1 METKRIIVFLVLVFA
16 ITFGIEFG
24 VIYPLVEQYGYGTNA
39 TVTLAVAGVMFIPAL
54 CVVLTRLIT
63 GEGFRNSWL
72 RPHFKGNIKYY
83 LFAWLAPSVLIT
95 IGAVVYYL
103 CFPEQFDPNSSYIKN
118 TMAQAMPNADPSKMS
133 SVMTLFVSQLALAV
147 LFGPILNFVTCFG
160 EEWGWRGYLLPKMAA
175 KLPRIPM
182 LLITGTIWGLWHAPI
197 IAVGHNYG
205 INCLGG
211 TIVRI
216 LVMCL
221 FCIAL
226 GIIFSYLCIKTQS
239 CIPGVIAHG
248 AVNSYAGISLF
259 FWNGDPKFLPYLIL
273 GPTPSGLIGGIGLII
288 AAIIILVYWDKD
300 EKIFHFIRLKLFQFK
315 LFGNHK
321 TSKQINR

>member
-24 VIYPLVEQYGYGTNA
+24 IIYPLVEQYGYGTNA
-39 TVTLAVAGVMFIPAL
+39 TVTLAVAGVMFIPAI

-63 GEGFRNSWL
+63 GEGFRNSWIH
-72 RPHFKGNIKYY
+72 PHFKGNIKYY
-83 LFAWLAPSVLIT
+83 LFAWLAPSVLST

-103 CFPEQFDPNSSYIKN
+103 CFPEQFDPNSGYIMK
-118 TMAQAMPNADPSKMS
+118 TMSEVGGELPANMPPLK
-133 SVMTLFVSQLALAV
+133 VLIIGQTITAV
-147 LFGPILNFVTCFG
+147 LFGPILNFITCFG

-175 KLPRIPM
+175 KTPRTPM

-197 IAVGHNYG
+197 IAMGHNYG
-205 INCLGG
+205 TDYWGYPVVGIA
-211 TIVRI
+211 
-216 LVMCL
+216 VMCI

-226 GIIFSYLCIKTQS
+226 GTIFSYLCIKTQS

-248 AVNSYAGISLF
+248 AINSFAGAGLF
-259 FWNGDPKFLPYLIL
+259 FAATNDNAIL
-273 GPTPSGLIGGIGLII
+273 GPAPSGLIGGIGLIV

-300 EKIFHFIRLKLFQFK
+300 EKIFHFFRLKLFQLK
-315 LFGNHK
+315 LFGEHE

>member
-1 METKRIIVFLVLVFA
+1 METKRIIIFLVLVFD

-63 GEGFRNSWL
+63 GEGFRNSWIH
-72 RPHFKGNIKYY
+72 PHFKGNIKYY
-83 LFAWLAPSVLIT
+83 LFAWLAPSVLST

-103 CFPEQFDPNSSYIKN
+103 CFPEQFDPNSGYIMK
-118 TMAQAMPNADPSKMS
+118 TMSEVGGELPSNMPPLK
-133 SVMTLFVSQLALAV
+133 VLIIGQTITAV
-147 LFGPILNFVTCFG
+147 LFGPILNFITCFG

-175 KLPRIPM
+175 KIPRIPM

-197 IAVGHNYG
+197 IAMGHNYG
-205 INCLGG
+205 TDYWGYPVVGIA
-211 TIVRI
+211 
-216 LVMCL
+216 VMCI

-226 GIIFSYLCIKTQS
+226 GTIFSYLCIKTQS

-248 AVNSYAGISLF
+248 AINSFAGAGLF
-259 FWNGDPKFLPYLIL
+259 FTATNDNAIL
-273 GPTPSGLIGGIGLII
+273 GPTPAGLIGGIGLIVT
-288 AAIIILVYWDKD
+288 AIIIAIYWDKD

>member
-24 VIYPLVEQYGYGTNA
+24 IIYPLVEQYGYGTNA

-63 GEGFRNSWL
+63 GEGFHNTWL
-72 RPHFKGNIKYY
+72 RPHFKGNVKYY
-83 LFAWLAPSVLIT
+83 LFAWFAPSVLIT

-103 CFPEQFDPNSSYIKN
+103 CFPEQFDPNSGYIVK
-118 TMAQAMPNADPSKMS
+118 TMSEVGGELPANMPPLK
-133 SVMTLFVSQLALAV
+133 VLIIGQTITAV

-160 EEWGWRGYLLPKMAA
+160 EEWGWRGYLLPKIAA
-175 KLPRIPM
+175 KMPRIPM

-197 IAVGHNYG
+197 IAMGHNYG
-205 INCLGG
+205 TDYWGYPVVGIA
-211 TIVRI
+211 
-216 LVMCL
+216 VMCI

-226 GIIFSYLCIKTQS
+226 GTIFSYLCIKTQS

-248 AVNSYAGISLF
+248 AINSFAGAGLF
-259 FWNGDPKFLPYLIL
+259 FAATNDNAIL
-273 GPTPSGLIGGIGLII
+273 GPTPAGLIGGIGLIVT
-288 AAIIILVYWDKD
+288 AIIIAIYWDKD

>member
-1 METKRIIVFLVLVFA
+1 METKRIIIFLVLVFA

-63 GEGFRNSWL
+63 GEGFRNSWIH
-72 RPHFKGNIKYY
+72 PHFKGNIKYY
-83 LFAWLAPSVLIT
+83 LFAWLAPSALST

-103 CFPEQFDPNSSYIKN
+103 CFPEQFDPNSGYIMK
-118 TMAQAMPNADPSKMS
+118 TMSEVGGELPANMPSMKILIIGQI
-133 SVMTLFVSQLALAV
+133 VTAV

-175 KLPRIPM
+175 KMPRIPM

-197 IAVGHNYG
+197 IALGHNYG
-205 INCLGG
+205 TDYWGYPVVGIA
-211 TIVRI
+211 
-216 LVMCL
+216 VMCI

-226 GIIFSYLCIKTQS
+226 GTIFSYLCIKTQS

-248 AVNSYAGISLF
+248 AINSFAGAGLF
-259 FWNGDPKFLPYLIL
+259 FAATNDNAIL

-288 AAIIILVYWDKD
+288 AAIIILVYWNKD

>member
-63 GEGFRNSWL
+63 GEGFRNSWIH
-72 RPHFKGNIKYY
+72 PHFKGNIKYY
-83 LFAWLAPSVLIT
+83 LFAWLAPSVLST

-103 CFPEQFDPNSSYIKN
+103 CFPEQFDPNSGYIVK
-118 TMAQAMPNADPSKMS
+118 TMAEIGGELPANMPPLK
-133 SVMTLFVSQLALAV
+133 VLIIGQTITAV
-147 LFGPILNFVTCFG
+147 LFGPILNFITCFG
-160 EEWGWRGYLLPKMAA
+160 EEWGWRGYLLPKMAT
-175 KLPRIPM
+175 KIPRIPM

-197 IAVGHNYG
+197 IALGHNYG
-205 INCLGG
+205 TDYWGYPVVGIAM
-211 TIVRI
+211 
-216 LVMCL
+216 MCV

-226 GIIFSYLCIKTQS
+226 GTIFSYLCIKTQS

-248 AVNSYAGISLF
+248 AINSFAGAGLF
-259 FWNGDPKFLPYLIL
+259 FAATNDNAIL
-273 GPTPSGLIGGIGLII
+273 GPTPAGLIGGIGLIVT
-288 AAIIILVYWDKD
+288 AIIIAIYWDKD
-300 EKIFHFIRLKLFQFK
+300 EKIFHFIRLKFFQFK

-321 TSKQINR
+321 ISKQINR

>member
-1 METKRIIVFLVLVFA
+1 METKRIIIFLVLVFA

-24 VIYPLVEQYGYGTNA
+24 VIYPLVEQYDYGTNA

-63 GEGFRNSWL
+63 GEGFRNSWIH
-72 RPHFKGNIKYY
+72 PHFKGNIKYY
-83 LFAWLAPSVLIT
+83 LFAWLAPSVLST

-103 CFPEQFDPNSSYIKN
+103 CFPEQFDPNSGYIMK
-118 TMAQAMPNADPSKMS
+118 TMSEVGGELPANMPPLK
-133 SVMTLFVSQLALAV
+133 VLIIGQTITAV
-147 LFGPILNFVTCFG
+147 LFGPILNFITCFG

-175 KLPRIPM
+175 KIPRTPM

-197 IAVGHNYG
+197 IAMGHNYG
-205 INCLGG
+205 TDYWGYPVVGIAM
-211 TIVRI
+211 
-216 LVMCL
+216 MCI

-226 GIIFSYLCIKTQS
+226 GTIFSYLCIKTQS

-248 AVNSYAGISLF
+248 AINSFAGAGLF
-259 FWNGDPKFLPYLIL
+259 FAATNDNAIL
-273 GPTPSGLIGGIGLII
+273 GPTPAGLIGSIGLIVT
-288 AAIIILVYWDKD
+288 AIIIAIYWDKD

>member
-1 METKRIIVFLVLVFA
+1 METKRIIIFLVLVFA

-63 GEGFRNSWL
+63 GEGFRNSWIH
-72 RPHFKGNIKYY
+72 PHFKGNIKYY
-83 LFAWLAPSVLIT
+83 LFAWLAPSALST

-103 CFPEQFDPNSSYIKN
+103 CFPEQFDPNSGYIMK
-118 TMAQAMPNADPSKMS
+118 TMSEVGGELPANMPSMKILIIGQI
-133 SVMTLFVSQLALAV
+133 VTAV

-160 EEWGWRGYLLPKMAA
+160 EEWGWRGYLLPKIAA
-175 KLPRIPM
+175 KMPRIPM

-197 IAVGHNYG
+197 IAMGHNYG
-205 INCLGG
+205 TDYWGYPVVGIAM
-211 TIVRI
+211 
-216 LVMCL
+216 MCV

-226 GIIFSYLCIKTQS
+226 GTIFSYLCIKTQS

-248 AVNSYAGISLF
+248 AINSFAGAGLF
-259 FWNGDPKFLPYLIL
+259 FAATNDNAIL
-273 GPTPSGLIGGIGLII
+273 GPTPAGLIGSIGLIVT
-288 AAIIILVYWDKD
+288 AIIIAIYWDKD

>member
-1 METKRIIVFLVLVFA
+1 METKRIIIFLVLVFA

-63 GEGFRNSWL
+63 GEGFRNSWIH
-72 RPHFKGNIKYY
+72 PHFKGNIKYY
-83 LFAWLAPSVLIT
+83 LFAWLAPSALST

-103 CFPEQFDPNSSYIKN
+103 CFPEQFDPNSGYIMK
-118 TMAQAMPNADPSKMS
+118 TMSEVGGELPANMPSMKILIIGQI
-133 SVMTLFVSQLALAV
+133 VTAV

-160 EEWGWRGYLLPKMAA
+160 EEWGWRGYLLPKIVA
-175 KLPRIPM
+175 KMPRIPM

-197 IAVGHNYG
+197 IAMGHNYG
-205 INCLGG
+205 TDYWGYPVVGIAM
-211 TIVRI
+211 
-216 LVMCL
+216 MCV

-226 GIIFSYLCIKTQS
+226 GTIFSYLCIKTQS

-248 AVNSYAGISLF
+248 AINSFAGAGLF
-259 FWNGDPKFLPYLIL
+259 FAATNDNAIL
-273 GPTPSGLIGGIGLII
+273 GPTPAGLIGSIGLIVT
-288 AAIIILVYWDKD
+288 AIIIAIYWDKD

>member
-24 VIYPLVEQYGYGTNA
+24 IIYPLVEQYGYGTNA

-63 GEGFRNSWL
+63 GEGFRNSWIH
-72 RPHFKGNIKYY
+72 PHFKGNIKYY
-83 LFAWLAPSVLIT
+83 LFAWLAPSVLST

-103 CFPEQFDPNSSYIKN
+103 CFPEQFDPNSGYIMK
-118 TMAQAMPNADPSKMS
+118 TMSEVGGELPANMPPLK
-133 SVMTLFVSQLALAV
+133 VLIIGQTITAV
-147 LFGPILNFVTCFG
+147 LFGPILNFITCFG

-175 KLPRIPM
+175 KIPRTPM

-197 IAVGHNYG
+197 IAMGHNFGTDYWGYPVVG
-205 INCLGG
+205 IAM
-211 TIVRI
+211 
-216 LVMCL
+216 MCI

-226 GIIFSYLCIKTQS
+226 GTIFSYLCIKTQS

-248 AVNSYAGISLF
+248 AINSFAGAGLF
-259 FWNGDPKFLPYLIL
+259 FAATNDNAIL
-273 GPTPSGLIGGIGLII
+273 GPTPAGLIGSIGLIVT
-288 AAIIILVYWDKD
+288 AIIIAIYWDKD

>member
-63 GEGFRNSWL
+63 GEGFRNSWIH
-72 RPHFKGNIKYY
+72 PHFKGNIKYY
-83 LFAWLAPSVLIT
+83 LFAWLAPSVLST

-103 CFPEQFDPNSSYIKN
+103 CFPEQFDPNSGYIMK
-118 TMAQAMPNADPSKMS
+118 TMSEVGGELPANMPPLK
-133 SVMTLFVSQLALAV
+133 VLIIGQTITAV
-147 LFGPILNFVTCFG
+147 LFGPILNFITCFG

-175 KLPRIPM
+175 KIPRIPM

-197 IAVGHNYG
+197 IAMGHNYG
-205 INCLGG
+205 TDYWGYPVVGIA
-211 TIVRI
+211 
-216 LVMCL
+216 VMCI

-226 GIIFSYLCIKTQS
+226 GTIFSYLCIKTQS

-248 AVNSYAGISLF
+248 AINSFAGAGLF
-259 FWNGDPKFLPYLIL
+259 FAATNDNAIL
-273 GPTPSGLIGGIGLII
+273 GPTPAGLIGSIGLIVT
-288 AAIIILVYWDKD
+288 AIIIAIYWDKD

>member
-63 GEGFRNSWL
+63 GEGFRNSWIH
-72 RPHFKGNIKYY
+72 PHFKGNIKYY
-83 LFAWLAPSVLIT
+83 LFAWLAPSVLST

-103 CFPEQFDPNSSYIKN
+103 CFPEQFDPNSGYIVK
-118 TMAQAMPNADPSKMS
+118 TMSEVGGELPANMPPLK
-133 SVMTLFVSQLALAV
+133 VLIIGQTITAV

-160 EEWGWRGYLLPKMAA
+160 EEWGWRGYLLPKIAA
-175 KLPRIPM
+175 KMPRIPM

-197 IAVGHNYG
+197 IAMGHNYG
-205 INCLGG
+205 TDYWGYPVVGIAM
-211 TIVRI
+211 
-216 LVMCL
+216 MCI

-226 GIIFSYLCIKTQS
+226 GTIFSYLCIKTQS
-239 CIPGVIAHG
+239 CIPSVIAHG
-248 AVNSYAGISLF
+248 AINSFAGAGLF
-259 FWNGDPKFLPYLIL
+259 FAATNDNAIL
-273 GPTPSGLIGGIGLII
+273 GPTPAGLIGGIGLIVT
-288 AAIIILVYWDKD
+288 AIIIAIYWDKD

>member
-1 METKRIIVFLVLVFA
+1 METKRIIIFLVLVFA

-63 GEGFRNSWL
+63 GEGFRNSWIH
-72 RPHFKGNIKYY
+72 PHFKGNIKYY
-83 LFAWLAPSVLIT
+83 LFAWLAPSVLST

-103 CFPEQFDPNSSYIKN
+103 CFPEQFDPNSGYIMK
-118 TMAQAMPNADPSKMS
+118 TMSEVGGELPANMPPLK
-133 SVMTLFVSQLALAV
+133 VLIIGQTITAV
-147 LFGPILNFVTCFG
+147 LFGPILNFITCFG

-175 KLPRIPM
+175 KIPRIPM

-197 IAVGHNYG
+197 IAMGHNYG
-205 INCLGG
+205 TDYWGYPVVGIA
-211 TIVRI
+211 
-216 LVMCL
+216 VMCI

-226 GIIFSYLCIKTQS
+226 GTIFSYLCIKTQS
-239 CIPGVIAHG
+239 CIPGIIAHG
-248 AVNSYAGISLF
+248 AINSFAGAGLFFAATNDNTLLVPTPAGI
-259 FWNGDPKFLPYLIL
+259 
-273 GPTPSGLIGGIGLII
+273 IGGLGLII
-288 AAIIILVYWDKD
+288 AAIIILIYWDKD

-315 LFGNHK
+315 LFGEHE
-321 TSKQINR
+321 TSKQIKY

>member
-1 METKRIIVFLVLVFA
+1 METKRIIIFLVLVFA

-63 GEGFRNSWL
+63 GEGFRNSWIH
-72 RPHFKGNIKYY
+72 PHFKGNIKYY
-83 LFAWLAPSVLIT
+83 LFAWLAPSVLST

-103 CFPEQFDPNSSYIKN
+103 CFPEQFDPNSGYIMK
-118 TMAQAMPNADPSKMS
+118 TMSEVGGELPANMPPLK
-133 SVMTLFVSQLALAV
+133 VLIIGQTITAV

-160 EEWGWRGYLLPKMAA
+160 EEWGWRGYLLPKIVA
-175 KLPRIPM
+175 KMPRMPM

-197 IAVGHNYG
+197 IAMGHNYG
-205 INCLGG
+205 TDYWGYPVVGIA
-211 TIVRI
+211 
-216 LVMCL
+216 VMCI

-226 GIIFSYLCIKTQS
+226 GTIFSYLCIKTQS

-248 AVNSYAGISLF
+248 AINSFAGAGLF
-259 FWNGDPKFLPYLIL
+259 FAGTNDNAIL
-273 GPTPSGLIGGIGLII
+273 GPTPAGLIGGIGLII

>member
-24 VIYPLVEQYGYGTNA
+24 IIYPLVEQYGYGTNA

-63 GEGFRNSWL
+63 GEGFRNSWIH
-72 RPHFKGNIKYY
+72 PHFKGNIKYY
-83 LFAWLAPSVLIT
+83 LFAWLAPSVLST

-103 CFPEQFDPNSSYIKN
+103 CFPEQFDPNSGYIMK
-118 TMAQAMPNADPSKMS
+118 TMSEVGGELPANMPPLK
-133 SVMTLFVSQLALAV
+133 VLIIGQTITAV
-147 LFGPILNFVTCFG
+147 LFGPILNFITCFG

-175 KLPRIPM
+175 KIPRIPM

-197 IAVGHNYG
+197 IAMGHNYG
-205 INCLGG
+205 TDYWGYPVVGIA
-211 TIVRI
+211 
-216 LVMCL
+216 VMCI

-226 GIIFSYLCIKTQS
+226 GTIFSYLCIKTQS

-248 AVNSYAGISLF
+248 AINSFAGAGLF
-259 FWNGDPKFLPYLIL
+259 FAATNDNAIL
-273 GPTPSGLIGGIGLII
+273 GPTPAGLIGGIGLIVT
-288 AAIIILVYWDKD
+288 AIIILVYWDKD

-315 LFGNHK
+315 LFGKHE
-321 TSKQINR
+321 TSKQIKY

>member
-1 METKRIIVFLVLVFA
+1 METKRIIIFLVLVFA

-63 GEGFRNSWL
+63 GEGFRNSWIH
-72 RPHFKGNIKYY
+72 PHFKGNIKYY
-83 LFAWLAPSVLIT
+83 LFAWLAPSVLST

-103 CFPEQFDPNSSYIKN
+103 CFPEQFDPNSGYIMK
-118 TMAQAMPNADPSKMS
+118 TMSEVGGELPANMPPLK
-133 SVMTLFVSQLALAV
+133 VLIIGQTITAV
-147 LFGPILNFVTCFG
+147 LFGPILNFITCFG

-175 KLPRIPM
+175 KIPRIPM

-197 IAVGHNYG
+197 IAMGHNYG
-205 INCLGG
+205 TDYWGYPVVGIA
-211 TIVRI
+211 
-216 LVMCL
+216 VMCI

-226 GIIFSYLCIKTQS
+226 GTIFSYLCIKTQS
-239 CIPGVIAHG
+239 CIPGIIAHG
-248 AVNSYAGISLF
+248 AINSFAGAGLF
-259 FWNGDPKFLPYLIL
+259 FAATNDNAIL
-273 GPTPSGLIGGIGLII
+273 GPTPAGLIGGIGLIV

-300 EKIFHFIRLKLFQFK
+300 EKIFHFFRLKLFQLK

-321 TSKQINR
+321 ISKQINR

>member
-63 GEGFRNSWL
+63 GEGFRNSWIH
-72 RPHFKGNIKYY
+72 PHFKGNIKYY
-83 LFAWLAPSVLIT
+83 LFAWLAPSVLST

-103 CFPEQFDPNSSYIKN
+103 CFPEQFDPNSGYIVK
-118 TMAQAMPNADPSKMS
+118 TMAEVGGELPANMPPLK
-133 SVMTLFVSQLALAV
+133 VLIIGQTITAV
-147 LFGPILNFVTCFG
+147 LFGPILNFITCFG

-175 KLPRIPM
+175 KIPRIPM

-197 IAVGHNYG
+197 IAMGHNYG
-205 INCLGG
+205 TDYWGYPVVGIA
-211 TIVRI
+211 
-216 LVMCL
+216 VMCI

-226 GIIFSYLCIKTQS
+226 GTIFSYLCIKTQS

-248 AVNSYAGISLF
+248 AINSFAGAGLF
-259 FWNGDPKFLPYLIL
+259 FAATNDNTLL
-273 GPTPSGLIGGIGLII
+273 GPTPAGIIGGLGLII
-288 AAIIILVYWDKD
+288 AAIIILIYWDKD
-300 EKIFHFIRLKLFQFK
+300 EKIFHFIRLKLFQLK
-315 LFGNHK
+315 LFGKHK
-321 TSKQINR
+321 TSKQIKL

>member
-63 GEGFRNSWL
+63 GEGFRNSWIH
-72 RPHFKGNIKYY
+72 PHFKGNIKYY
-83 LFAWLAPSVLIT
+83 LFAWLAPSVLST

-103 CFPEQFDPNSSYIKN
+103 CFPEQFDPNSGYIMK
-118 TMAQAMPNADPSKMS
+118 TMSEVGGELPANMPPLK
-133 SVMTLFVSQLALAV
+133 VLIIGQTITAV
-147 LFGPILNFVTCFG
+147 LFGPILNFITCFG

-175 KLPRIPM
+175 KIPRTPM

-197 IAVGHNYG
+197 IAMGHNYG
-205 INCLGG
+205 TDYWGYPVVGIA
-211 TIVRI
+211 
-216 LVMCL
+216 VMCI

-226 GIIFSYLCIKTQS
+226 GTIFSYLCIKTQS

-248 AVNSYAGISLF
+248 AINSFAGAGLF
-259 FWNGDPKFLPYLIL
+259 FAATNDNAIL
-273 GPTPSGLIGGIGLII
+273 GPTPAGLIGGIGLIVT
-288 AAIIILVYWDKD
+288 AIIIAIYWDKD

>member
-1 METKRIIVFLVLVFA
+1 METKRIIIFLVLVFA

-63 GEGFRNSWL
+63 GEGFRNSWIH
-72 RPHFKGNIKYY
+72 PHFKGNIKYY
-83 LFAWLAPSVLIT
+83 LFAWLAPSVLST

-103 CFPEQFDPNSSYIKN
+103 CFPEQFDPNSGYIMK
-118 TMAQAMPNADPSKMS
+118 TMSEVGGELPANMPSMKILIIGQI
-133 SVMTLFVSQLALAV
+133 VTAV

-160 EEWGWRGYLLPKMAA
+160 EEWGWRGYLLPKIVA
-175 KLPRIPM
+175 KMPRIPM

-197 IAVGHNYG
+197 IAMGHNYG
-205 INCLGG
+205 TDYWGYPVVGIAM
-211 TIVRI
+211 
-216 LVMCL
+216 MCV

-226 GIIFSYLCIKTQS
+226 GTIFSYLCIKTQS
-239 CIPGVIAHG
+239 CIPGIIAHG
-248 AVNSYAGISLF
+248 AINSFAGAGLF
-259 FWNGDPKFLPYLIL
+259 FAATNDNAIL
-273 GPTPSGLIGGIGLII
+273 GPTPAGLIGSIGLII

>member
-1 METKRIIVFLVLVFA
+1 METKRIIVFLVLMFA

-63 GEGFRNSWL
+63 GEGFRNSWIP
-72 RPHFKGNIKYY
+72 PHFKGNIKYY
-83 LFAWLAPSVLIT
+83 LFAWLAPSVLST

-103 CFPEQFDPNSSYIKN
+103 CFPEQFDPNSGYIMK
-118 TMAQAMPNADPSKMS
+118 TMSEVGGELPANMPPLK
-133 SVMTLFVSQLALAV
+133 VLIIGQTITAV
-147 LFGPILNFVTCFG
+147 LFGPILNFITCFG

-175 KLPRIPM
+175 KIPRTPM

-197 IAVGHNYG
+197 IAMGHNYG
-205 INCLGG
+205 TDYWGYPVVGIA
-211 TIVRI
+211 
-216 LVMCL
+216 VMCI

-226 GIIFSYLCIKTQS
+226 GTIFSYLCIKTQS

-248 AVNSYAGISLF
+248 AINSFAGAGLF
-259 FWNGDPKFLPYLIL
+259 FAATNDNAIL
-273 GPTPSGLIGGIGLII
+273 GPTPAGLIGGIGLIVT
-288 AAIIILVYWDKD
+288 AIIIAIYWDKD

>member
-24 VIYPLVEQYGYGTNA
+24 IIYPLVEQYGYGTNA

-63 GEGFRNSWL
+63 GEGFRNSWIH
-72 RPHFKGNIKYY
+72 PHFKGNIKYY
-83 LFAWLAPSVLIT
+83 LFAWLAPSVLST

-103 CFPEQFDPNSSYIKN
+103 CFPEQFDPNSGYIMK
-118 TMAQAMPNADPSKMS
+118 TMSEVGGELPANMPPLK
-133 SVMTLFVSQLALAV
+133 VLIIGQTITAV
-147 LFGPILNFVTCFG
+147 LFGPILNFITCFG
-160 EEWGWRGYLLPKMAA
+160 EEWGWRGYLLPKIAA
-175 KLPRIPM
+175 KMPRIPM

-197 IAVGHNYG
+197 IAMGHNYG
-205 INCLGG
+205 TNYWGYPVVGIA
-211 TIVRI
+211 
-216 LVMCL
+216 VMCI

-226 GIIFSYLCIKTQS
+226 GTIFSYLCIKTQS

-248 AVNSYAGISLF
+248 AINSFAGAGLF
-259 FWNGDPKFLPYLIL
+259 FAATNDNAIL
-273 GPTPSGLIGGIGLII
+273 GPTPAGLIGSIGLIVT
-288 AAIIILVYWDKD
+288 AIIIAIYWDKD

-315 LFGNHK
+315 LFGKHE
-321 TSKQINR
+321 TSKQIKY

>member
-1 METKRIIVFLVLVFA
+1 METKRIIIFLVLVFA

-63 GEGFRNSWL
+63 GEGFRNSWIH
-72 RPHFKGNIKYY
+72 PHFKGNIKYY
-83 LFAWLAPSVLIT
+83 LFAWLAPSVLST

-103 CFPEQFDPNSSYIKN
+103 CFPEQFDPNSGYIMK
-118 TMAQAMPNADPSKMS
+118 TMSEVGGELPANMPPLK
-133 SVMTLFVSQLALAV
+133 VLIIGQTITAV
-147 LFGPILNFVTCFG
+147 LFGPILNFITCFG

-175 KLPRIPM
+175 KIPRTPM

-197 IAVGHNYG
+197 IAMGHNYG
-205 INCLGG
+205 TDYWGYPVVGIA
-211 TIVRI
+211 
-216 LVMCL
+216 VMCI

-226 GIIFSYLCIKTQS
+226 GTIFSYLCIKTQS

-248 AVNSYAGISLF
+248 AINSFAGAGLF
-259 FWNGDPKFLPYLIL
+259 FAATNDNAIL
-273 GPTPSGLIGGIGLII
+273 GPTPAGLIGSIGLIVT
-288 AAIIILVYWDKD
+288 AIIIAIYWDKD

>member
-63 GEGFRNSWL
+63 GEGFRNSWIH
-72 RPHFKGNIKYY
+72 PHFKGNIKYY
-83 LFAWLAPSVLIT
+83 LFAWLAPSVLST

-103 CFPEQFDPNSSYIKN
+103 CFPEQFDPNSGYIMK
-118 TMAQAMPNADPSKMS
+118 TMSEVGGELPANMPPLK
-133 SVMTLFVSQLALAV
+133 VLIIGQTITAV
-147 LFGPILNFVTCFG
+147 LFGPILNFITCFG

-175 KLPRIPM
+175 KIPRIPM

-197 IAVGHNYG
+197 IAMGHNYG
-205 INCLGG
+205 TDYWGYPVVGIA
-211 TIVRI
+211 
-216 LVMCL
+216 VMCI

-226 GIIFSYLCIKTQS
+226 GTIFSYLCIKTQS

-248 AVNSYAGISLF
+248 AINSFAGAGLF
-259 FWNGDPKFLPYLIL
+259 FAATNDNAIL
-273 GPTPSGLIGGIGLII
+273 GPTPAGLIGGIGLIVT
-288 AAIIILVYWDKD
+288 AIIIAIYWDKD
-300 EKIFHFIRLKLFQFK
+300 EKIFHFICLKLFQFK

>member
-63 GEGFRNSWL
+63 GEGFRNSWIH
-72 RPHFKGNIKYY
+72 PHFKGNIKYY
-83 LFAWLAPSVLIT
+83 LFAWLAPSVLST

-103 CFPEQFDPNSSYIKN
+103 CFPEQFDPNSGYIMK
-118 TMAQAMPNADPSKMS
+118 TMSEVGGELPANMPPLK
-133 SVMTLFVSQLALAV
+133 VLIIGQTITAV
-147 LFGPILNFVTCFG
+147 LFGPILNFITCFG

-175 KLPRIPM
+175 KIPRTPM

-197 IAVGHNYG
+197 IAMGHNYG
-205 INCLGG
+205 TDYWGYPVVGIA
-211 TIVRI
+211 
-216 LVMCL
+216 VMCI

-226 GIIFSYLCIKTQS
+226 GTIFSYLCIKTQS

-248 AVNSYAGISLF
+248 AINSFAGAGLF
-259 FWNGDPKFLPYLIL
+259 FAATNDNAIL
-273 GPTPSGLIGGIGLII
+273 GPTPAGIIGGLGLII
-288 AAIIILVYWDKD
+288 AAIIILIYWDKD
-300 EKIFHFIRLKLFQFK
+300 EKIFHFIRLKLFQLK
-315 LFGNHK
+315 LFGKHE
-321 TSKQINR
+321 TSKQISH

>member
-1 METKRIIVFLVLVFA
+1 METKRIIIFLVLVFA

-63 GEGFRNSWL
+63 GEGFRNSWIH
-72 RPHFKGNIKYY
+72 PHFKGNIKYY
-83 LFAWLAPSVLIT
+83 LFAWLAPSVLST

-103 CFPEQFDPNSSYIKN
+103 CFPEQFDPNSGYIMK
-118 TMAQAMPNADPSKMS
+118 TMSEVGGELPANMPPLK
-133 SVMTLFVSQLALAV
+133 VLIIGQTITAV
-147 LFGPILNFVTCFG
+147 LFGPILNFITCFG

-175 KLPRIPM
+175 KIPRTPM

-197 IAVGHNYG
+197 IAMGHNYG
-205 INCLGG
+205 TDYWGYPVVGIA
-211 TIVRI
+211 
-216 LVMCL
+216 VMCI

-226 GIIFSYLCIKTQS
+226 GTIFSYLCIKTQS

-248 AVNSYAGISLF
+248 AINSFAGAGLF
-259 FWNGDPKFLPYLIL
+259 FAATNDNAIL
-273 GPTPSGLIGGIGLII
+273 GPTPAGLIGSIGLIVT
-288 AAIIILVYWDKD
+288 AIIIAIYWDKD
-300 EKIFHFIRLKLFQFK
+300 EKIFHFIRLKLFQLK
-315 LFGNHK
+315 LFGEHE
-321 TSKQINR
+321 TSKQIKY

>member
-24 VIYPLVEQYGYGTNA
+24 IIYPLVEQYGYDTNA

-54 CVVLTRLIT
+54 CVLLTRLIT

-103 CFPEQFDPNSSYIKN
+103 CFPEQFDPNSGYIMK
-118 TMAQAMPNADPSKMS
+118 TMAEVGGELPANMPPLK
-133 SVMTLFVSQLALAV
+133 VLIIGQIVTAV
-147 LFGPILNFVTCFG
+147 LFGPILNFITCFG

-175 KLPRIPM
+175 KMPRIPM
-182 LLITGTIWGLWHAPI
+182 LLITGTIWGLWHAPV
-197 IAVGHNYG
+197 IAMGHNYG
-205 INCLGG
+205 TDYWGYPVVGIAM
-211 TIVRI
+211 
-216 LVMCL
+216 MCI

-226 GIIFSYLCIKTQS
+226 GTIFSYL
-239 CIPGVIAHG
+239 
-248 AVNSYAGISLF
+248 
-259 FWNGDPKFLPYLIL
+259 
-273 GPTPSGLIGGIGLII
+273 
-288 AAIIILVYWDKD
+288 
-300 EKIFHFIRLKLFQFK
+300 
-315 LFGNHK
+315 
-321 TSKQINR
+321 

>member
-1 METKRIIVFLVLVFA
+1 METKRIIIFLVLVFA

-24 VIYPLVEQYGYGTNA
+24 IIYPLVEQYGYGTNA

-63 GEGFRNSWL
+63 GEGFRNSWIH
-72 RPHFKGNIKYY
+72 PHFKGNIKYY
-83 LFAWLAPSVLIT
+83 LFAWLAPSVLST

-103 CFPEQFDPNSSYIKN
+103 CFLEQFDPNSGYIMK
-118 TMAQAMPNADPSKMS
+118 TMSEVGGELPANMPPLK
-133 SVMTLFVSQLALAV
+133 VLIIGQTITAV
-147 LFGPILNFVTCFG
+147 LFGPILNFITCFG

-175 KLPRIPM
+175 KMPRIPM

-197 IAVGHNYG
+197 IAMGHNYG
-205 INCLGG
+205 TDYWGYPVVGIA
-211 TIVRI
+211 
-216 LVMCL
+216 VMCI

-226 GIIFSYLCIKTQS
+226 GTIFSYLCIKTQS

-248 AVNSYAGISLF
+248 AINSFAGAGLF
-259 FWNGDPKFLPYLIL
+259 FAATNDNAIL
-273 GPTPSGLIGGIGLII
+273 GPTPAGLIGGIGLIVT
-288 AAIIILVYWDKD
+288 AIIILVYWDKD

-315 LFGNHK
+315 LFGKHE
-321 TSKQINR
+321 TSKQIKY

>member
-1 METKRIIVFLVLVFA
+1 METKRIIVFLVLMFA

-63 GEGFRNSWL
+63 GEGFRNSWIP
-72 RPHFKGNIKYY
+72 PHFKGNIKYY
-83 LFAWLAPSVLIT
+83 LFAWLAPSVLST

-103 CFPEQFDPNSSYIKN
+103 CFPEQFDPNSGYIMK
-118 TMAQAMPNADPSKMS
+118 TMSEVGGELPANMPPLK
-133 SVMTLFVSQLALAV
+133 VLIIGQTITAV
-147 LFGPILNFVTCFG
+147 LFGPILNFITCFG

-175 KLPRIPM
+175 KMPRIPM

-197 IAVGHNYG
+197 IAMGHNYG
-205 INCLGG
+205 TDYWGYPVVGIA
-211 TIVRI
+211 
-216 LVMCL
+216 VMCI

-226 GIIFSYLCIKTQS
+226 GTIFSYLCIKTQS

-248 AVNSYAGISLF
+248 AINSFAGAGLF
-259 FWNGDPKFLPYLIL
+259 FAATNDNAIL
-273 GPTPSGLIGGIGLII
+273 GPTPAGLIGGIGLIVT
-288 AAIIILVYWDKD
+288 AIIIAIYWDKD